1 MSRRVVI
8 TGVGAITP
16 LGLTSDE
23 LWDGIIEGR
32 CGIEEIKSFDPVKFT
47 CRIAGET
54 PEFKIRKHV
63 PKYHRKATKLMS
75 RDIEI
80 AIIAANEAIEKSG
93 LVTKVQN
100 ENEEEYSVSPDRFA
114 INMGAGLIS
123 CDLVELAP
131 CVANSINDGKFDIK
145 KWGTDGL
152 NTMTPLWLLKY
163 LPNMLPCHVGII
175 HDMRGPSNTIT
186 CGEVGGHLAIGE
198 ATQVIAR
205 GDADAAL
212 AGGCE
217 AKVNPIIMLRQCLMK
232 RATSEGNDEP
242 TKACRPFDAGAAGSV
257 FGEGAGMVVLEEIEH
272 ARKRGAKIYAA
283 VAGVGQSNNLSMA
296 YESLEKDGKGVE
308 IAIKKA
314 MAEAGITAAQID
326 LVIPH
331 GTGISADD
339 AAEANAIANA
349 LGDEVGRIP
358 VWPIKSMTSNTGAGA
373 GGIEIVTAAKAIAQ
387 GKIGAAN
394 NCETKADGCKLNIT
408 SQTRES
414 TIRYALCC
422 GYTFGGQTAAVILK
436 NVDGE
441 I

>member
-8 TGVGAITP
+8 TGLGAVSP
-16 LGLTSDE
+16 LGLSSDE
-23 LWDGIIEGR
+23 LWDGIVQGKS
-32 CGIEEIKSFDPVKFT
+32 GIDTITSFDPVKFT
-47 CRIAGET
+47 CRIAGEA
-54 PEFKIRKHV
+54 PDFKIRKCV

-75 RDIEI
+75 RDIEL

-100 ENEEEYSVSPDRFA
+100 EDESAYTISPDRFA
-114 INMGAGLIS
+114 INIGAGLIS

-186 CGEVGGHLAIGE
+186 CGEVGGHLAIIE
-198 ATQVIAR
+198 ASQMIAR
-205 GDADAAL
+205 DDADAAL

-217 AKVNPIIMLRQCLMK
+217 AKVNPVIMLRQCLMK
-232 RATSEGNDEP
+232 RATSQGNDSP
-242 TKACRPFDAGAAGSV
+242 TTACRPFDAGATGSV
-257 FGEGAGMVVLEEIEH
+257 FGEGAGMVVLEELEQ
-272 ARKRGAKIYAA
+272 ARNRGAKIYAEI
-283 VAGVGQSNNLSMA
+283 VGLGQSNNLSVN
-296 YESLEKDGKGVE
+296 YQQLEKDGKGVE

-314 MAEAGITAAQID
+314 MAEAGITAAEID

-331 GTGISADD
+331 GTGIACDD
-339 AAEANAIANA
+339 AAEATAIANA
-349 LGDEVGRIP
+349 LGDEVGRVP
-358 VWPIKSMTSNTGAGA
+358 VWPIKSMTSNMGAGA
-373 GGIEIVTAAKAIAQ
+373 GGIDIVAAAKAISE
-387 GKIGAAN
+387 GTIGAAV
-394 NCETKADGCKLNIT
+394 NCQTKADGCKLNI
-408 SQTRES
+408 SSETREAK
-414 TIRYALCC
+414 IRYALCC
-422 GYTFGGQTAAVILK
+422 GYTFGSQTAAVILK